1 MHIIKEKEALNMGE
15 GNLGGVER
23 GYVPTTTTELLCLS
37 FSATI
42 DYDPLKL

>member
-1 MHIIKEKEALNMGE
+1 MW
-15 GNLGGVER
+15 ER
-23 GYVPTTTTELLCLS
+23 ETWEELKGYMSLPPLTELLSFS